1 MLPPLLALTLMVG
14 CTGGSSAGA
23 NHPQRPTA
31 VPSAVGAS
39 GSPSAGTAGLTGSRA
54 CQPGF
59 TCATLSVPLDRA
71 HPDARTL
78 PLRVAMETDRSA
90 PRGVLLALTGGP
102 GQGGVSFAP
111 TIAKRVGPE
120 VMAAY
125 RLVMLDQRGT
135 GNTALRCPALQQAMG
150 FSDLTPPPA
159 AAVAACA
166 QHLGP
171 DRRFYSTE
179 DVVGDLDQLRSAL
192 GAARMTVFGVSYGT
206 FVAEHYSLAHPG
218 QTRALVLD
226 SVVPHVGIDP
236 LAVDLMQASRRV
248 LRDACRDLACP
259 GDPVAD
265 LADVI
270 ARYDDGVDLLDLVT
284 AMSIVDPTF
293 APLLP
298 ALRSAADGNTGQL
311 DRLVAGYHS
320 GMKGPAGALSQG
332 LHASA
337 LCADMSFPWGG
348 SDAPLA
354 GRAAAVTTV
363 ASGLA
368 PADLSPFDR
377 ATAVGNGLVRQCL
390 PWPPVP
396 PAGLPSQGALPD
408 VPVLL
413 LAGTHDLSTPLEWAR
428 AEAAL
433 APDGK
438 LVVFPGLGHS
448 VVSQGH
454 AGQAVLRDF
463 LLGPAKFR

>member
-1 MLPPLLALTLMVG
+1 
-14 CTGGSSAGA
+14 
-23 NHPQRPTA
+23 
-31 VPSAVGAS
+31 
-39 GSPSAGTAGLTGSRA
+39 
-54 CQPGF
+54 
-59 TCATLSVPLDRA
+59 
-71 HPDARTL
+71 
-78 PLRVAMETDRSA
+78 
-90 PRGVLLALTGGP
+90 
-102 GQGGVSFAP
+102 
-111 TIAKRVGPE
+111 
-120 VMAAY
+120 
-125 RLVMLDQRGT
+125 
-135 GNTALRCPALQQAMG
+135 
-150 FSDLTPPPA
+150 
-159 AAVAACA
+159 
-166 QHLGP
+166 
-171 DRRFYSTE
+171 
-179 DVVGDLDQLRSAL
+179 
-192 GAARMTVFGVSYGT
+192 
-206 FVAEHYSLAHPG
+206 
-218 QTRALVLD
+218 
-226 SVVPHVGIDP
+226 VPHVGINP

-270 ARYDDGVDLLDLVT
+270 KRYDDGVDLLDLIT
-284 AMSIVDPTF
+284 AISIVNPTF
-293 APLLP
+293 APLFP
-298 ALRSAADGNTGQL
+298 ALRSAAEGNSGQL
-311 DRLVAGYHS
+311 DQLVAGYHS

-368 PADLSPFDR
+368 PADLLPFDR
-377 ATAVGNGLVRQCL
+377 ATAVGNALVRQCL

-438 LVVFPGLGHS
+438 LVVFPGFGHS
-448 VVSQGH
+448 VVSQGPR
-454 AGQAVLRDF
+454 GQAVLHDF
-463 LLGPAKFR
+463 LLGPAT